1 MLLGSV
7 SCWSLTRWIG
17 VEPVTEQT
25 FLPLS
30 VSLLVIAVSS
40 LRTSRLCPATKYGP
54 AKATRSLRLSLIV
67 YVPT

>member
-1 MLLGSV
+1 MFSGSV

-25 FLPLS
+25 FLPLR

-40 LRTSRLCPATKYGP
+40 ERTSRLCPAT
-54 AKATRSLRLSLIV
+54 
-67 YVPT
+67 